1 MQTFGRSITLAAA
14 FAIVAAVPAA
24 SLRRRYRRPRAARTH
39 RGYPLH
45 AEGLLRLNRTRGALL
60 WMRAHFDGR
69 LRVEIRAAEPGSCV
83 VLVRRG
89 DEPIRE
95 TRLVAEADGA
105 REPAD
110 AILLEAFPHDCRGE
124 ECGAWVEMNATK
136 R

>member
-1 MQTFGRSITLAAA
+1 M
-14 FAIVAAVPAA
+14 
-24 SLRRRYRRPRAARTH
+24 
-39 RGYPLH
+39 
-45 AEGLLRLNRTRGALL
+45 RLNRTRGAVL

-95 TRLVAEADGA
+95 TRLDVSADAA
-105 REPAD
+105 RAPAD
-110 AILLEAFPHDCRGE
+110 VILLELFPHDCTGQ
-124 ECGAWVEMNATK
+124 ECGAWVEMNARK